1 MTVAYFAM
9 LQGGKVEPAEF
20 RALEEVDTKPGL
32 RVQQQGEE
40 ADAVLSLTLEVQG
53 DSTA

>member
-1 MTVAYFAM
+1 M

-20 RALEEVDTKPGL
+20 CALEAVDTEPGL

-40 ADAVLSLTLEVQG
+40 ADAVLHVTLEIQG
-53 DSTA
+53 DSSCTA